1 MRRLSQQEKLS
12 AGEARGTFGNR
23 SYFEALEA
31 AGHVPRP
38 LCSFSYGLISKTKS
52 YPSVL
57 RESSKRLLL
66 LGIRNPSRLRDRTRS
81 FIVKEEL
88 HLVIGLRARHRPVFC
103 RTEAWRVVRRC
114 QWSLGGG
121 DRFAERSS
129 DISLRCRKNS
139 KRIPRDV
146 GDANIVCDHR
156 SIVGNRQPGQFHRP
170 SDLRTRCP

>member
-38 LCSFSYGLISKTKS
+38 LCSFSYGVISKTKS

-103 RTEAWRVVRRC
+103 RTEAWCIVSRCKRSLRRRD
-114 QWSLGGG
+114 G
-121 DRFAERSS
+121 FAECCS

-146 GDANIVCDHR
+146 RHSNIVGDHR
-156 SIVGNRQPGQFHRP
+156 PIV
-170 SDLRTRCP
+170 